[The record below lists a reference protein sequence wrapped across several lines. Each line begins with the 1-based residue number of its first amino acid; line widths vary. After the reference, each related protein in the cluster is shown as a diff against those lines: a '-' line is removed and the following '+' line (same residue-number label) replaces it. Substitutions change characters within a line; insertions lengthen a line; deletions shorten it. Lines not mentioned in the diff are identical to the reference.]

1 MSKTHLPHKI
11 PSLLQRSKGHS
22 FGQTLIEVLIATA
35 VVGLVITAVA
45 AGMTYS
51 IKSTSN
57 SQYRTLATEES
68 QQVIEFLRRER
79 SQIGW
84 ESFVEQLPS
93 GQYCVNELPN
103 DADGLDGLVLGA
115 CSQKIIKLGT
125 EWDRQLT
132 VTTSNATSFEYY
144 VTITWKD
151 GDQTRE
157 VQVDGDLKPWLK

>member
-1 MSKTHLPHKI
+1 MKKKTLPHQ
-11 PSLLQRSKGHS
+11 L
-22 FGQTLIEVLIATA
+22 GQTLIEILIATA

-45 AGMTYS
+45 AGLTFS

-68 QQVIEFLRRER
+68 QQVVEFLRRER

-93 GQYCVNELPN
+93 GDYCVNQLPSDN
-103 DADGLDGLVLGA
+103 DGLAGLVLGA
-115 CSQKIIKLGT
+115 CSQNVVRLGT
-125 EWDRQLT
+125 EWKRELT
-132 VTTSNATSFEYY
+132 VTTSTATSFEYF

-151 GDQTRE
+151 GDQERE
-157 VQVDGDLKPWLK
+157 IQVDGDLKPWLK